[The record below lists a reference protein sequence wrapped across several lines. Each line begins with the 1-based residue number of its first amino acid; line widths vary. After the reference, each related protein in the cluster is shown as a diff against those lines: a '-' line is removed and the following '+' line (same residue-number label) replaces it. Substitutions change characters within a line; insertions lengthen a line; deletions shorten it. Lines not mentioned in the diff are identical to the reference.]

1 MGLYNRVYIRICS
14 IGLHTVTLGS
24 WERKW
29 ELLFKDFRK
38 MGMWCRLIR
47 VQILGGHQN
56 PVTDGVLLGA
66 SFGPAEV

>member
-1 MGLYNRVYIRICS
+1 MGIYRVTYAYVGIMAKKN
-14 IGLHTVTLGS
+14 GT
-24 WERKW
+24 
-29 ELLFKDFRK
+29 LFKDFRK

-47 VQILGGHQN
+47 IQIFGGCQN